1 MSDFAKYKSALEVEA
16 KTLSDVVA
24 SIAKD
29 GLEVDGANVS
39 IDEKRYK
46 VVQETKG
53 RITQLKDLMATEGEL
68 KDIKSWM
75 EEPVE
80 TPANFVNPADQ
91 FKTVADHLFDSTEF
105 KDMMDAGRYSMRDDL
120 RLEMADITRHGGYG
134 AKDIYS
140 AISTGVGGALGKV
153 SQSIGDVESPK
164 ITNRVRDLFPVAR
177 TNANLIEY
185 FKTLGLVDTRGL
197 GTRRLGNAQTVA
209 ERRAANETSAPT
221 GGATD
226 VFGLKPKS
234 DLAFS
239 SASDPIRTIAH
250 WIPAHRNTL
259 ADKPQLRSLING
271 ELMYGLALEEDWQL
285 LKGDGVGENLLGLL
299 NRSGIQNYTVAGA
312 SELKADSLRRAQTLC
327 ELAFFPASGYIV
339 HPNDWEDI
347 ELQKGTTN
355 DQYMIVSNIAVGAQS
370 RVWRLPV
377 VSTPMIDENTFLTA
391 SFGQAAQVYDREQA
405 NIRVAEQHADFFIR
419 NAVVF
424 LAEERLGLVV
434 QRPEGVV
441 KGTFKP

>member
-1 MSDFAKYKSALEVEA
+1 MSTSFAEYKSALEVET
-16 KTLSDVVA
+16 KTLSEVVA

-29 GLEVDGANVS
+29 GLEVDGANVT

-46 VVQETKG
+46 TVQETKG
-53 RITQLKDLMATEGEL
+53 RIKQLRDLMSTDAEL
-68 KDIKSWM
+68 KELKSFM
-75 EEPVE
+75 EGSSDDL
-80 TPANFVNPADQ
+80 PANFGDLDDY
-91 FKTVADHLFDSTEF
+91 KTVADYLFDSTEF

-120 RLEMADITRHGGYG
+120 RLPMADITAKGGYG
-134 AKDIYS
+134 QKDIYS
-140 AISTGVGGALGKV
+140 AREIGPAGSGKT
-153 SQSIGDVESPK
+153 IGRVVQTLPQLEAPK

-185 FKTLGLVDTRGL
+185 FKTLGLTDEGRGV
-197 GTRRLGNAQTVA
+197 RRLGNAQTVA
-209 ERRAANETSAPT
+209 ERTS
-221 GGATD
+221 D
-226 VFGLKPKS
+226 NSNFGLKPKS
-234 DLAFS
+234 DIGFT

-259 ADKPQLRSLING
+259 ADKPQLRSIING

-299 NRSGIQNYTVAGA
+299 NRPGIQSYTSAAV
-312 SELKADSLRRAQTLC
+312 ELKSDSLRRAQTLC
-327 ELAFFPASGYIV
+327 ELAYFPASGYVV

-355 DQYMIVSNIAVGAQS
+355 DQYMLVSNVAVGAQS

-441 KGTFKP
+441 KGTFKSA

>member
-1 MSDFAKYKSALEVEA
+1 MSTTFAEYKSALEVESKA
-16 KTLSDVVA
+16 LNEVVA

-29 GLEVDGANVS
+29 GLEINGDTVR
-39 IDEKRYK
+39 IDEKRYG
-46 VVQETKG
+46 VVQETKA
-53 RITQLKDLMATEGEL
+53 RIKQLRDLISTEAELKDLKGFLDGPA
-68 KDIKSWM
+68 DA
-75 EEPVE
+75 
-80 TPANFVNPADQ
+80 PANFGTEAE
-91 FKTVADHLFDSTEF
+91 FKSVADYLFDSNEF
-105 KDMMDAGRYSMRDDL
+105 KEMIDAGRYSMRDDL
-120 RLEMADITRHGGYG
+120 RLEMADITAHGGYG

-140 AISTGVGGALGKV
+140 AV
-153 SQSIGDVESPK
+153 SAGNGNTIGRVTQRIADVDPPK

-185 FKTLGLVDTRGL
+185 FKTLGLTDTGRGI
-197 GTRRLGNAQTVA
+197 RRLGNAQTVA
-209 ERRAANETSAPT
+209 ERTSDNTNYA
-221 GGATD
+221 
-226 VFGLKPKS
+226 LKPKS
-234 DLAFS
+234 DLAFA

-259 ADKPQLRSLING
+259 ADKPQLRSIING

-299 NRSGIQNYTVAGA
+299 NRPGIQNYTPAGSA
-312 SELKADSLRRAQTLC
+312 NELKSDSLRRAQTLC
-327 ELAFFPASGYIV
+327 ELAYFPASGYVV

-355 DQYMIVSNIAVGAQS
+355 DQYMLVSNIAVGAQS

-441 KGTFKP
+441 KGTFRSA